1 MPRRCWLWG
10 CGYNGTVVLL
20 MVILL
25 AADEL
30 GINDYDDM
38 LMQWLQWVIWV
49 KWMQCLV
56 VIKL

>member
-1 MPRRCWLWG
+1 
-10 CGYNGTVVLL
+10 